1 MFAFESLPLTGAA
14 LITLPAFAD
23 NRGSFVKTF
32 QDSFFRQGDI
42 GFELKESYFSVS
54 HKDVIRGMHF
64 QLPPHDHAKI
74 VFCPHGAILDVL
86 VDLRRQSP
94 TYGQYF
100 AAELSAANHQAFYIP
115 PGFAHGFK
123 TLENDTIT
131 YYLVSSEHSRDH
143 DAGIMYDS
151 FGMDWACAAPVMSA
165 RDQEFPPLS
174 AFDSPF

>member
-1 MFAFESLPLTGAA
+1 MFAFQPLPLSGAA
-14 LITLPAFAD
+14 QITLPAFAD

-32 QDSFFRQGDI
+32 QGSLFRQAGID
-42 GFELKESYFSVS
+42 FALQESYFSVS

-94 TYGQYF
+94 TYGQHY

-123 TLENDTIT
+123 SLEDHTIT

-143 DAGIMYDS
+143 DAGIMYNS
-151 FGMDWACAAPVMSA
+151 FGMDWACAAPILSG
-165 RDQEFPPLS
+165 RDQDFPPLE